1 MSENIKSLYL
11 SRRKNK
17 LFPKLNYKQ
26 AERNIN
32 YTYID
37 TISFN
42 LMDNMTR
49 FKNSEINKK
58 ELNLRLLTNLSLIL
72 SKGNI
77 DQKKLKKKKDKNDVD
92 SKKCS
97 IQNYGIYFP
106 TNRVTCLEEH
116 KDNNYGTDNMNNK
129 NVRNNNLRIPFSYE
143 TINAF
148 LPFGI
153 NLFKKKDNRLSVKSD
168 GRICNNSSY
177 DKGKS
182 SKNSSY
188 YYESNEND
196 NSFSLISEESLSNKE
211 VTYINNKAILDGI
224 NKSIFKNL
232 KSFRKYRDLVDY
244 IECPLIKNYSKKEKY
259 NNFINLLDN
268 IDEIIE
274 YNDNNNNIKGNFQL
288 NDLID
293 IDDYNFKR
301 IYVDN
306 FNIKNL
312 SNEQYKNNLS
322 PIRNGVKKNKS
333 NNISKINNNSEFL
346 FSNSSIKNDLSDTLD
361 KTSSSMNQKKNN
373 NIINQNDKSHEIS
386 SSLRKKYLKKMNEHY
401 IKLIH
406 IIYMNFISK
415 CSIANLQ
422 FFDENMIKKLFLQF
436 FKKFLLAIGINNKK
450 IYEKILKN
458 QIFNKKILSF
468 DQFIQCFDII
478 LYDNDNEN
486 ILTKYLFL
494 LNIINQKSNNNILE
508 YKDIELYFELLG
520 CEATYIPE
528 FCENLGDR
536 LIIRYNSIYRAIEG
550 ENIIAGK
557 YNFIKMKTV
566 LESFFDDLQIET

>member
-401 IKLIH
+401 IKLIN